1 LYPKLVMRER
11 MAEVLSRENSDKS
24 SFNVAP
30 RLIANSNCMRSV
42 SIPVG
47 Q

>member
-1 LYPKLVMRER
+1 MRVR
-11 MAEVLSRENSDKS
+11 MAEEFSRENSDKS
-24 SFNVAP
+24 SFMFAP
-30 RLIANSNCMRSV
+30 RLIANSNWMRSV